1 MTPDSSLPGN
11 LALCVAT
18 GFALLSTA
26 QAAAPLLPDGACA
39 VVRKAVAKRDRLP
52 ESGPAGLGWFCDITP
67 AKDSRLFIIALRTS
81 RPTPY
86 DNLVVW
92 YAVDRTSGA
101 LFIWNVKEQRTQP
114 FGGPAGE
121 R

>member
-1 MTPDSSLPGN
+1 VTPANMLLS
-11 LALCVAT
+11 VAT
-18 GFALLSTA
+18 GFALLSIA

-39 VVRKAVAKRDRLP
+39 VVRKAVARRDHLP
-52 ESGPAGLGWFCDITP
+52 ETGPAGLGWFCDITP

-86 DNLVVW
+86 DNLVGW
-92 YAVDRTSGA
+92 YAVDRASGA
-101 LFIWNVKEQRTQP
+101 LFNWNVKEQRTQP
-114 FGGPAGE
+114 FDGRTGE